1 MKPPSITANA
11 NDIAWGGSPSS
22 TSGFGGGGGVQV
34 APKIAPDEDFGG
46 WNSAAVPAPAPA
58 QAPVAAAKPSSQV
71 GGRPPGSGYGGSEDL
86 FSNVWE

>member
-1 MKPPSITANA
+1 MKPPSIPANT
-11 NDIAWGGSPSS
+11 NDFAWGGNPAS
-22 TSGFGGGGGVQV
+22 TSGFGRGGGVQA

-46 WNSAAVPAPAPA
+46 WNSATAPAPAPA
-58 QAPVAAAKPSSQV
+58 SAPVSKPTSQI